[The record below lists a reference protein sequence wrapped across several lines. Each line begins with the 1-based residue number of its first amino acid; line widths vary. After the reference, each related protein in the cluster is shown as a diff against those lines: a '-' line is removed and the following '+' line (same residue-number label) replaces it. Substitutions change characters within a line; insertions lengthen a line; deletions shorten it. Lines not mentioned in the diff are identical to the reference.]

1 MQSIGQQSEI
11 ESFSTRGKMKIVVA
25 TIGSRGDV
33 QPYINLCHGLQ
44 EAGHD
49 VVLATNPTLC
59 SLATSHGVTSVPVG
73 PSVDMGAVGAQL
85 MDQSF
90 NNMWI
95 GMIRVMQ
102 FGARLIEEA
111 YPDVLKVCQDA
122 DLVITSDTGSGI
134 AEAEKLNIPWVS
146 VSLQPARIPVMNA
159 TPSFLGRILWGF
171 MGKLFIAPTNRFRKR
186 VGAPPVK
193 DITSMMSTRLI
204 LLPVSQ
210 HVAPPDPR
218 WPRHVYQT
226 GYWFARPQKEWEP
239 PRDLLD
245 FLESG
250 DKPIAVSLGVMG
262 MSGKRARQGAQ
273 IILGALERT
282 NVRAI
287 IQGWDEAL
295 HSLEIPKTVYHA
307 GAMPHSWLFDQV
319 SMVIHHGGFGTAA
332 ATLRAGVPGIVV
344 PHVIDQFYWGQR
356 VNELGV
362 SPGFISRGK
371 LNVEN
376 LSEAIMRVKSDGQ
389 IQEKA
394 SELGHK
400 IRTETDGVTTAVQ
413 AIEKIL

>member
-1 MQSIGQQSEI
+1 
-11 ESFSTRGKMKIVVA
+11 MKIVVA

-33 QPYINLCHGLQ
+33 QPYINLCQGLQ
-44 EAGHD
+44 EAGHQ

-59 SLATSHGVTSVPVG
+59 SLATSHGVACVPVG
-73 PSVDMGAVGAQL
+73 PAVDMGAVGAQL
-85 MDQSF
+85 MAQSF

-111 YPDVLKVCQDA
+111 YPDVLKVCQGA
-122 DLVITSDTGSGI
+122 DLVIVSDTGSGI

-146 VSLQPARIPVMNA
+146 VTLQPGRIPMVNA
-159 TPSFLGRILWGF
+159 TPSFLGRLLWPVL
-171 MGKLFIAPTNRFRKR
+171 GKLFVAPTNRFRKR
-186 VGAPPVK
+186 VGAPLVK
-193 DITSMMSTRLI
+193 DISSMMSNRLI
-204 LLPVSQ
+204 LLPVSP
-210 HVAPPDPR
+210 HVAAPDPN
-218 WPRHVYQT
+218 WPHHVSQT
-226 GYWFARPQKEWEP
+226 GYWFARPQMDWEP

-250 DKPIAVSLGVMG
+250 EKPLAISLGVMSK
-262 MSGKRARQGAQ
+262 SGKQAREGAQ
-273 IILGALERT
+273 IVLSAVARA

-295 HSLEIPKTVYHA
+295 QDLEIPATVFHA

-319 SMVIHHGGFGTAA
+319 SMVIHHGGFGTTA

-344 PHVIDQFYWGQR
+344 AHVIDQFYWGQR

-362 SPGFISRGK
+362 GPKFITRGK

-376 LSEAIMRVKSDGQ
+376 LSEAILNVKNDARM
-389 IQEKA
+389 QEKA
-394 SELGHK
+394 GELGRM
-400 IRTETDGVTTAVQ
+400 IRNEPEGVARAVQ
-413 AIEKIL
+413 VIEKFL